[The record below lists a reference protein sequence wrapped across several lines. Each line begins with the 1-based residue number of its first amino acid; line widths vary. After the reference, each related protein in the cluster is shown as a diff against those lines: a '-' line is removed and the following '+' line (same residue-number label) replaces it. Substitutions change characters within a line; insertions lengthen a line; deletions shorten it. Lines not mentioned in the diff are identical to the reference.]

1 MNSFFFGVFKMNELS
16 LEKTMTIKEVSEVLK
31 KDESTIR
38 KIGKSL
44 FPEIFENGKKTI
56 LNESQIT
63 SIKLNLGKNSEL
75 PKTNLEKKL
84 LVAQAWQILN
94 EEIEYLKKENNAMKP
109 KALFYDAVT
118 GTRDTIDMKEVAK
131 VLNFGIGRNKL
142 FQFLREQK
150 ILDTK
155 NQPYQKYVDSGYFK
169 LIEISYQVN
178 GETHIQ
184 IKPVVFQKGVEYIQ
198 KRYERIKTKEVL
210 K

>member
-1 MNSFFFGVFKMNELS
+1 MNELS

-210 K
+210 KWVKIKNIII